1 MRYGYTWEKAV
12 RRRSPP
18 PLPAPLSQPHPLS
31 APTPSA
37 APLPPLPPPTG
48 LISNTGFSRAEAEGK
63 TDEELKAA
71 VPSRAHTAESR
82 QASGATRTGQPQR
95 CGNCGC
101 IHGGKATTC
110 TAEKNWT
117 YHNMPKAKRRKLL
130 PNHTW

>member
-1 MRYGYTWEKAV
+1 MRYGFTWEKAV
-12 RRRSPP
+12 RTRSPP
-18 PLPAPLSQPHPLS
+18 PSPPLSQPHPLS

-71 VPSRAHTAESR
+71 APSRAHTAESR

-101 IHGGKATTC
+101 IHGVKAYNC
-110 TAEKNWT
+110 TAEKNWV
-117 YHNMPKAKRRKLL
+117 YHSMPISKRRKLL
-130 PNHTW
+130 PNHKW

>member
-1 MRYGYTWEKAV
+1 MRYSYTWEKAQYV
-12 RRRSPP
+12 GKAP
-18 PLPAPLSQPHPLS
+18 PLPLLLATPLSS
-31 APTPSA
+31 TPSA

-101 IHGGKATTC
+101 IHGGKSATC
-110 TAEKNWT
+110 TAPKNLA
-117 YHNMPKAKRRKLL
+117 YHSMTKSKRRKLL

>member
-1 MRYGYTWEKAV
+1 MAV

-18 PLPAPLSQPHPLS
+18 LPPLSQPHPLS

-71 VPSRAHTAESR
+71 VRAHTAESR

-101 IHGGKATTC
+101 IHGGKARTC
-110 TAEKNWT
+110 TAEKNWA
-117 YHNMPKAKRRKLL
+117 YHNMTISKRRKLL